1 MLADYRA
8 KGGRVQQRESMEL
21 FSSVGTAAPVI
32 SQGRVGDATVKLLVK
47 TDSEEEK
54 PGKQSDI
61 NWAPK
66 VSSVETVIFQ
76 RHPVAFLFEQTKG
89 MFVYC

>member
-8 KGGRVQQRESMEL
+8 KGGRIRQRESTDP
-21 FSSVGTAAPVI
+21 FSTVNTTAPVI
-32 SQGRVGDATVKLLVK
+32 GQSRAGDATVKPPVK

-54 PGKQSDI
+54 PSKQSDI

-66 VSSVETVIFQ
+66 VSSVETVIYQ
-76 RHPVAFLFEQTKG
+76 SRPVAFLLEQIKG
-89 MFVYC
+89 MFA